1 MNGGM
6 KMDESEWLAFGKSI
20 IDIIKSYRN
29 DEYSPLHSLYLIGL
43 AVDGL
48 PNYLKNSNKQNY

>member
-1 MNGGM
+1 
-6 KMDESEWLAFGKSI
+6 MDESEWLAFGKSI

>member
-1 MNGGM
+1 
-6 KMDESEWLAFGKSI
+6 MDESEWVAFGMSV

-29 DEYSPLHSLYLIGL
+29 DKYSPLHSLYLIGL

-48 PNYLKNSNKQNY
+48 PSYLRSSNQNY